1 MQILVIEDQPQIA
14 SFIKKGL
21 EAENFQ
27 VQLAYDGE
35 AGLETCQKKEFDLI
49 ILDLMLPDISGEQIC
64 QKLRKKNIKTP
75 ILALTAKAEVADKV
89 KTLNL
94 GVDDYL
100 TKPFAFEELLA
111 RIKALLRRAPDQF
124 ISHFLKLADLSL
136 EPKTR
141 EVKRGGRKIKLTA
154 KEFALLQYL
163 LHHSHQVLT
172 RVEILQNVWGLDFD
186 PSSNIVD
193 VYIQHLRKKIDSGF
207 KKKLI
212 QTISGVGYQLKE

>member
-1 MQILVIEDQPQIA
+1 MQILVIEDEPQIA

-27 VQLAYDGE
+27 VQLCYDGE
-35 AGLETCQKKEFDLI
+35 DGLETCQEKEFDLI
-49 ILDLMLPDISGEQIC
+49 ILDLMLPDISGEIIC

-89 KTLNL
+89 RTLNL
-94 GVDDYL
+94 GADDYL

-111 RIKALLRRAPDQF
+111 RIKALLRRAPEQF
-124 ISHFLKLADLSL
+124 ISHSLKLADLSL
-136 EPKTR
+136 DPKTR
-141 EVKRGGRKIKLTA
+141 EVKRGGKNIKLTA
-154 KEFALLQYL
+154 KEFHLLEYL
-163 LHHSHQVLT
+163 LSHPQQILS
-172 RVEILQNVWGLDFD
+172 RIQILQKVWGIDFD

-212 QTISGVGYQLKE
+212 QTISGVGYQIKE